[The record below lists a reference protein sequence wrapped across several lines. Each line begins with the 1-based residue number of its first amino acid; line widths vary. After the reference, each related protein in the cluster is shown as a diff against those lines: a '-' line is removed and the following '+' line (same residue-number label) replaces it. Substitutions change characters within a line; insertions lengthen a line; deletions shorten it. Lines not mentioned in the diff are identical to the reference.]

1 MNMTD
6 NDFESLY
13 KLQEGDSAFDTVR
26 KERLKSTF
34 DELSHKPD
42 RAAFKE
48 YLKNKITDMDK
59 LTPYILKQQ
68 YESFQ
73 KDKALSALAD
83 KVAGEYEQY
92 ISDLKK
98 QDPDKIIKS
107 AYEIY
112 NKDYIVDFCN
122 VNDLHMDL
130 ENIHVLLETDNVLDE
145 IYQEWDS
152 MTQLNGVA
160 EIDTAIEDTAY
171 RLKSAK
177 AVKQVMEQRNAE
189 EQLSDTP
196 EHKAPKHSRR

>member
-1 MNMTD
+1 MTD
-6 NDFESLY
+6 YDFESLY
-13 KLQEGDSAFDTVR
+13 KPQQGDSAFGAAQ

-34 DELSHKPD
+34 DELSHESD
-42 RAAFKE
+42 WTAFKG
-48 YLKNKITDMDK
+48 YLNNKITDMDK

-68 YESFQ
+68 YSDYQ

-83 KVAGEYEQY
+83 KVKGEYEQY
-92 ISDLKK
+92 IAELKTRTT
-98 QDPDKIIKS
+98 DDIIKS

-122 VNDLHMDL
+122 TNNLYMDL
-130 ENIHVLLETDNVLDE
+130 EDIRVLLETDNVLDE
-145 IYQEWDS
+145 IYREWDS

-177 AVKQVMEQRNAE
+177 TVKQVMEQKKEE
-189 EQLSDTP
+189 EQLADKP
-196 EHKAPKHSRR
+196 AYKPIKQSRR

>member
-1 MNMTD
+1 MKMTD
-6 NDFESLY
+6 NDLESLY
-13 KLQEGDSAFDTVR
+13 KLQEGDSAFEAAQ
-26 KERLKSTF
+26 KERLKSAF
-34 DELSHKPD
+34 DELSHKSNWT
-42 RAAFKE
+42 AFKE

-122 VNDLHMDL
+122 TNNLYMDL
-130 ENIHVLLETDNVLDE
+130 EDIQVLLETDNVLDE
-145 IYQEWDS
+145 IYREWDS
-152 MTQLNGVA
+152 MTQLYGVA

-177 AVKQVMEQRNAE
+177 AVKQVMEQRKAE

-196 EHKAPKHSRR
+196 AHKAPKHSRR

>member
-1 MNMTD
+1 M
-6 NDFESLY
+6 
-13 KLQEGDSAFDTVR
+13 
-26 KERLKSTF
+26 
-34 DELSHKPD
+34 D
-42 RAAFKE
+42 R
-48 YLKNKITDMDK
+48 

-68 YESFQ
+68 YASFQ
-73 KDKALSALAD
+73 KERALSALAD

-92 ISDLKK
+92 ISNLKRG
-98 QDPDKIIKS
+98 DPDIIIRS

-122 VNDLHMDL
+122 TNDIYMDL
-130 ENIHVLLETDNVLDE
+130 EDIQILLETDNVLDE

-177 AVKQVMEQRNAE
+177 AVKQAMEQKKSELPEIKPENAK
-189 EQLSDTP
+189 P
-196 EHKAPKHSRR
+196 AIKPKKYNRR